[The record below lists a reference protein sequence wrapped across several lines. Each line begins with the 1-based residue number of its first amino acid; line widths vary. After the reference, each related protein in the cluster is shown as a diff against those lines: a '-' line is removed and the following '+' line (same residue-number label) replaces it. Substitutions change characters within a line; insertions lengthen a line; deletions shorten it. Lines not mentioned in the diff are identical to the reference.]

1 MAKVAIFGTEGMLGR
16 ELVQVIGQ
24 EHEVVEFNRSGN
36 RSKRSSRVVKFD
48 ANDFNAKELIYQLKD
63 VNYIFNSIAMV
74 KQKIPLNPNSQTLS
88 GIIQV
93 NALFPLSLEKNVS
106 ESAKIIEI
114 GTDCVFSGSRGGYL
128 ESDLKDPTDVYG
140 WSKALGESN
149 SERVMRLR
157 TSIIGC
163 HPAQKSSLLDW
174 FLGRELNSKVTGY
187 SNHFWNGMTTLQFSK
202 IVLGVINQGV
212 FEAGTFHL
220 SAEDTISKGELLK
233 VASAKFNRLDLQID
247 LKPNSI
253 AIDRSLKTLY
263 PDVNVRL
270 WKSAGYERVPT
281 INEMLEEF
289 VQASEIE
296 RVIS

>member
-36 RSKRSSRVVKFD
+36 QSKRSSRIVKFD
-48 ANDFNAKELIYQLKD
+48 ANDFNNKDLIYELKD

-74 KQKIPLNPNSQTLS
+74 KQKIPLNPNPQTLS
-88 GIIQV
+88 ATIQV
-93 NALFPLSLEKNVS
+93 NALFPLSLEKVVS
-106 ESAKIIEI
+106 DSAKIIEI
-114 GTDCVFSGSRGGYL
+114 GTDCVFSGNRGGYL

-140 WSKALGESN
+140 WSKALGES
-149 SERVMRLR
+149 SSARIMRLR
-157 TSIIGC
+157 TSIIGR
-163 HPAQKSSLLDW
+163 HPVQKSSLLDW
-174 FLGRELNSKVTGY
+174 FLGREMNSKVTGY

-212 FEAGTFHL
+212 FEPGTFHL

-233 VASAKFNRLDLQID
+233 LASTKFNRLDLRID
-247 LKPNSI
+247 LEPHSI

-263 PDVNVRL
+263 PDVSMRL

-296 RVIS
+296 RMIS

>member
-36 RSKRSSRVVKFD
+36 RSKWSSRIVKFD
-48 ANDFNAKELIYQLKD
+48 ANDFNNKDLIYELKD
-63 VNYIFNSIAMV
+63 VSYIFNSIAMV
-74 KQKIPLNPNSQTLS
+74 KQKIPLNPNPQTLS
-88 GIIQV
+88 TVIQV
-93 NALFPLSLEKNVS
+93 NTLFPLSLEKIAS
-106 ESAKIIEI
+106 DSAKIIEI
-114 GTDCVFSGSRGGYL
+114 GTDCVFSGNRGGYL

-140 WSKALGESN
+140 WSKALGESS
-149 SERVMRLR
+149 SERIMRLR
-157 TSIIGC
+157 TSIIGL
-163 HPAQKSSLLDW
+163 HPVQQSSLLDW

-187 SNHFWNGMTTLQFSK
+187 SNQFWNGMTTLQFSK
-202 IVLGVINQGV
+202 MVLGVINQGV
-212 FEAGTFHL
+212 FKPGTFHL

-233 VASAKFNRLDLQID
+233 LASAKFNRLDLRID
-247 LKPNSI
+247 LEPHSI

-263 PDVNVRL
+263 PDVNIRL

-296 RVIS
+296 RMIS